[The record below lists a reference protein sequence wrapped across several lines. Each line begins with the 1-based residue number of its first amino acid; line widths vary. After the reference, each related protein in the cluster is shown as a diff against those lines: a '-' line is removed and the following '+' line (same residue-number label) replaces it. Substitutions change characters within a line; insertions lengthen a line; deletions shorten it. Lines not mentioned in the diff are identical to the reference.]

1 VTSAAPYELNT
12 YGVTRLLLYLLLGI
26 LLWGSMLFSGIH
38 ATLAGVV
45 LAMMIPTDDDEH
57 SLLHSME
64 RVLSFWVAF
73 GVLPIFGF
81 AKCRCFDCLER
92 SHLVPVAARP
102 RHRCWPLS
110 RQAGGDRRL
119 GVPHGFTMSL
129 FIGLLAF
136 SDTKREAVT
145 SGLFAIGAG
154 RCSDPA
160 DGLSRSAAA
169 S

>member
-1 VTSAAPYELNT
+1 VTSAALYGLNT
-12 YGVTRLLLYLLLGI
+12 YGVTRLLPYLLLGI
-26 LLWGSMLFSGIH
+26 LLWGSMFFSGIH
-38 ATLAGVV
+38 ATLAGFV
-45 LAMMIPTDDDEH
+45 LAMMIPINGSDDDEH

-73 GVLPIFGF
+73 GVPPIFGF
-81 AKCRCFDCLER
+81 ANDCLER
-92 SHLVPVAARP
+92 SHFVPVAARP

-145 SGLFAIGAG
+145 GGLFAIGAG